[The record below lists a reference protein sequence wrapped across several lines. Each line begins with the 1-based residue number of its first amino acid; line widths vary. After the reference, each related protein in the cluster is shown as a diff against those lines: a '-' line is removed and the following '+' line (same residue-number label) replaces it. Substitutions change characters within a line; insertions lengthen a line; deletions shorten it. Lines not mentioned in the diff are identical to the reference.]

1 LHAIELNV
9 CYNIVELYI
18 KGSCGLAILS
28 AGELKENQFSYED
41 VLLSPFATKSSK
53 TLGRENPE
61 EPCPMRTEFQR
72 DRDRIIH
79 SKAFRRLKH
88 KTQVFFSPEDDH
100 YRTRLTHTLEVAQ
113 ISRTMA
119 RLLRLNEDL
128 TEAIAL
134 GHDLGHT
141 PFGHSGEA
149 ALDEIIDGGFRHS
162 EQSVRVVTALEP
174 LNLTKETIDG
184 ILNHSMGNSKAFT
197 PEGQLVKLSDKI
209 AYLNHDLDDAIRA
222 GIIHLSD
229 IPSEV
234 ITYLGSRR
242 GQMVHTMVESIVLN
256 SYEKPEISMGHECE
270 VVMLKLRKWMFDN
283 VYFDSQA
290 KTEEDKIKRIVKE
303 LFNYYTDLLLSMN
316 PAADAKAAELTV
328 KDYIAGM
335 TDRYAVKKYK
345 KLFLPRPMT
354 VSIDDSSFINI
365 AKQNGVL

>member
-1 LHAIELNV
+1 MVIF
-9 CYNIVELYI
+9 
-18 KGSCGLAILS
+18 SPS
-28 AGELKENQFSYED
+28 ELKNKQFELED
-41 VLLSPFATKSSK
+41 VFLSPFATKSSS
-53 TLGRENPE
+53 TLGRKEQE
-61 EPCPMRTEFQR
+61 ESCPFRTEFQR

-149 ALDEIIDGGFRHS
+149 ALDEIIEGGFRHS
-162 EQSVRVVTALEP
+162 EQSVRVVIDIEP
-174 LNLTKETIDG
+174 LNLTEETLDG

-197 PEGQLVKLSDKI
+197 LEGQLVKISDKI

-222 GIIHLSD
+222 GIIKITD
-229 IPSEV
+229 IPEEIV
-234 ITYLGSRR
+234 AYLGSQR
-242 GQMVHTMVESIVLN
+242 GQMVETMVKNIVEN
-256 SYEKPEISMGHECE
+256 SYEQNHISMGDECSA
-270 VVMLKLRKWMFDN
+270 VMLKLRKWMFDN
-283 VYFDSQA
+283 VYFAPQA
-290 KTEEDKIKRIVKE
+290 KIEETKIKRIIKE
-303 LFNYYTDLLLSMN
+303 LFNYYYGMLIEMN
-316 PAADAKAAELTV
+316 PSADEKIVSITV

-335 TDRYAVKKYK
+335 TDRYAVKKYRK
-345 KLFLPRPMT
+345 VFLPRPMT
-354 VSIDDSSFINI
+354 VSIDDNNLLNL
-365 AKQNGVL
+365 AKQNGVV

>member
-1 LHAIELNV
+1 M
-9 CYNIVELYI
+9 NIH
-18 KGSCGLAILS
+18 KGSCGLAILN
-28 AGELKENQFSYED
+28 AEELKDKQFSLED
-41 VLLSPFATKSSK
+41 LILSPFATKSKS
-53 TLGRENPE
+53 TLGRANSE
-61 EPCPMRTEFQR
+61 ESCPMRTEFQR

-149 ALDEIIDGGFRHS
+149 ALDEIIQGGFRHS
-162 EQSVRVVTALEP
+162 EQSVRVVTEIEP
-174 LNLTKETIDG
+174 LNLTKETLDG
-184 ILNHSMGNSKAFT
+184 ILNHSMGNSRAFT

-222 GIIHLSD
+222 GIISLSD
-229 IPSEV
+229 IPKDV
-234 ITYLGSRR
+234 IDYLGSSR
-242 GQMVHTMVESIVLN
+242 GQMVHAMVESIVLN
-256 SYEKPEISMGHECE
+256 SHDKPEIKMGEECE
-270 VVMLKLRKWMFDN
+270 AVMLKLRKWMFDN
-283 VYFDSQA
+283 VYFNSKA
-290 KTEEDKIKRIVKE
+290 KEEESKIKRIIYE
-303 LFNYYTDLLLSMN
+303 LFNYYTDLLVGINS
-316 PAADAKAAELTV
+316 DIDRQKAEVAV

-335 TDRYAVKKYK
+335 TDRYAVKKYR

-354 VSIDDSSFINI
+354 VSIEDDSFINI

>member
-1 LHAIELNV
+1 LTIF
-9 CYNIVELYI
+9 
-18 KGSCGLAILS
+18 SPS
-28 AGELKENQFSYED
+28 ELKDKQFELED
-41 VLLSPFATKSSK
+41 VFLSPFATKSSS
-53 TLGRENPE
+53 TLGRKEQE
-61 EPCPMRTEFQR
+61 ESCPFRTEFQR

-149 ALDEIIDGGFRHS
+149 ALDEIIEGGFRHS
-162 EQSVRVVTALEP
+162 EQSVRVVVEVEP
-174 LNLTKETIDG
+174 LNLTQETLDG
-184 ILNHSMGNSKAFT
+184 ILNHSMGKSKAFT
-197 PEGQLVKLSDKI
+197 LEGQVVKISDKI

-222 GIIHLSD
+222 GIIKITD
-229 IPSEV
+229 IPEEIV
-234 ITYLGSRR
+234 AYLGSHR
-242 GQMVHTMVESIVLN
+242 GKMVDTMVRSIIEN
-256 SYEKPEISMGHECE
+256 SYEQNHISMGHECE
-270 VVMLKLRKWMFDN
+270 TVMLQLRKWMFEN
-283 VYFDSQA
+283 VYFAPQA
-290 KTEEDKIKRIVKE
+290 KVEETKIKRIVKE
-303 LFNYYTDLLLSMN
+303 LFNYYNGMLMNMN
-316 PAADAKAAELTV
+316 PLADKKMVETTV

-335 TDRYAVKKYK
+335 TDRYAVKKYR

-354 VSIDDSSFINI
+354 VSIDDDSLVNL
-365 AKQNGVL
+365 AKQNGVV

>member
-1 LHAIELNV
+1 M
-9 CYNIVELYI
+9 
-18 KGSCGLAILS
+18 AILS
-28 AGELKENQFSYED
+28 AGELKEKQFELED
-41 VLLSPFATKSSK
+41 LILSPFATKSSK

-61 EPCPMRTEFQR
+61 EPCAMRTEFQR

-79 SKAFRRLKH
+79 SKVFRRLKH

-141 PFGHSGEA
+141 PFGHSGES
-149 ALDEIIDGGFRHS
+149 ALDELIEGGFRHS
-162 EQSVRVVTALEP
+162 EQSVRVVRSIEP
-174 LNLTKETIDG
+174 LNLTRETIDG
-184 ILNHSMGNSKAFT
+184 ILNHSMGNSRAFT

-234 ITYLGSRR
+234 VDFLGSTR
-242 GQMVHTMVESIVLN
+242 GQMVQTMVESIVVN
-256 SYEKPEISMGHECE
+256 SHNQPEVKMGHDCE
-270 VVMLKLRKWMFDN
+270 VMMLKLRKWMFDN

-290 KTEEDKIKRIVKE
+290 KTEEDKYKRIVKE
-303 LFNYYTDLLLSMN
+303 LFNYYTDLLLKMN
-316 PAADAKAAELTV
+316 PSVETRLSELAV

>member
-1 LHAIELNV
+1 MNTKRGRV
-9 CYNIVELYI
+9 V
-18 KGSCGLAILS
+18 LATIN
-28 AGELKENQFSYED
+28 AEELKDRQSSFED
-41 VLLSPFATKSSK
+41 IILSPFATKSKS
-53 TLGRENPE
+53 TLGREKFE

-113 ISRTMA
+113 ISRSMA

-149 ALDEIIDGGFRHS
+149 ALDEIIEGGFRHS
-162 EQSVRVVTALEP
+162 EQSVRVVTEIEP
-174 LNLTKETIDG
+174 LNLTKETLDG
-184 ILNHSMGNSKAFT
+184 ILNHSMGKSCAFT
-197 PEGQLVKLSDKI
+197 LEGQLVKLSDKI

-222 GIIHLSD
+222 GIIKLSD
-229 IPSEV
+229 IPSEIV
-234 ITYLGSRR
+234 DYLGSTR
-242 GQMVHTMVESIVLN
+242 GQMVHAMVENIVLN
-256 SYEKPEISMGHECE
+256 SYEKPKIEMGQECE
-270 VVMLKLRKWMFDN
+270 NIMLKLRKWMFDN
-283 VYFDSQA
+283 VYFNPGA
-290 KTEEDKIKRIVKE
+290 KQEESKVKRIVYE
-303 LFNYYTDLLLSMN
+303 LFEYYTDVLLSISCN
-316 PAADAKAAELTV
+316 LDKKKAETTV

-335 TDRYAVKKYK
+335 TDRYAVKKYR
-345 KLFLPRPMT
+345 KLFMPRPMT
-354 VSIDDSSFINI
+354 VSIEDDSFISI

>member
-1 LHAIELNV
+1 M
-9 CYNIVELYI
+9 
-18 KGSCGLAILS
+18 AILN
-28 AGELKENQFSYED
+28 AEELKEKQFSFED
-41 VLLSPFATKSSK
+41 LILSPFATKSNK
-53 TLGRENPE
+53 TSGRENPE

-149 ALDEIIDGGFRHS
+149 ALDEIIEGGFRHS
-162 EQSVRVVTALEP
+162 EQSVRVVTEIEP
-174 LNLTKETIDG
+174 LNLTQETLDG
-184 ILNHSMGNSKAFT
+184 ILNHSMGNSRAFT
-197 PEGQLVKLSDKI
+197 LEGQLVKISDKI

-222 GIIHLSD
+222 GIIKLSD
-229 IPSEV
+229 IPADV
-234 ITYLGSRR
+234 VDYLGSNR
-242 GQMVHTMVESIVLN
+242 GQMVHSMVENIVIN
-256 SYEKPEISMGHECE
+256 SHDKPEIKMGHDCE

-283 VYFDSQA
+283 VYFDSKA
-290 KTEEDKIKRIVKE
+290 KTEEDKIRRIVKE
-303 LFNYYTDLLLSMN
+303 LFNYYTNLLLSMN
-316 PAADAKAAELTV
+316 PEIDKKKAELTV

-335 TDRYAVKKYK
+335 TDRYAVKKYR